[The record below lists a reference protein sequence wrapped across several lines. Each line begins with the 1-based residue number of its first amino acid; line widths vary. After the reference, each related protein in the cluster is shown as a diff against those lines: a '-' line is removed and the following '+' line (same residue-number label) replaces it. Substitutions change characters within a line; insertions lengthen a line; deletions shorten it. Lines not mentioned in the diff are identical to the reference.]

1 MLPQSE
7 HDRQKAALME
17 ATVKAVAE
25 DGMENLST
33 REISRRCGLKE
44 VYIYRYFENKD
55 DMVAKTFA
63 ESDERFLKL
72 VLNNLPV
79 MKNEA
84 IEYEARCRYLFTKCW
99 EYMMANSER
108 VIFYIQYYY
117 SAAFQRYSYYDHMER
132 FDVLIEKMRPVCP
145 PDANVNTVLH
155 HLFDTLLGQAKKQIL
170 HPKDEKHAENDTFYL
185 LFSVI
190 KGGKQN

>member
-1 MLPQSE
+1 
-7 HDRQKAALME
+7 
-17 ATVKAVAE
+17 
-25 DGMENLST
+25 
-33 REISRRCGLKE
+33 
-44 VYIYRYFENKD
+44 
-55 DMVAKTFA
+55 
-63 ESDERFLKL
+63 
-72 VLNNLPV
+72 
-79 MKNEA
+79 
-84 IEYEARCRYLFTKCW
+84 
-99 EYMMANSER
+99 MANSER
-108 VIFYIQYYY
+108 VMFYIQYYY
-117 SAAFQRYSYYDHMER
+117 SAAFQRYSYYDYMKR